1 MLKRPDYYLYRL
13 LEALFGASA
22 ASAFIRVSSA
32 KLLDIPRL
40 RAVVDGNFRRVHAFT
55 RGRAPT
61 AEETAAFR
69 AEMASLIAAELL
81 STFALLRDPGRGP
94 VPADLELIP
103 AIEALRREGRGV
115 VLATP
120 HFGDCKMLFLGLGR
134 AGLPLHVMIN
144 AVQPAMRAVTA
155 AQPNL
160 RFTDFSTGARY
171 YLDALARNELVLL
184 LTDMD
189 YFPGGRTLD
198 FFGAPCNPPHGP
210 ARLALAAGAPVLP
223 VYAVRSGER
232 HRLLCDSPIL
242 VAGADQEDVERRLLR
257 SMEKFIGRHPSH
269 WLVYHDPW
277 DLEACARETR
287 RQLRQL
293 HLRRSLTS
301 FWQRLTKRSPRERI

>member
-40 RAVVDGNFRRVHAFT
+40 RAVADSNFRRVHAFT
-55 RGRAPT
+55 RGRAPG

-69 AEMASLIAAELL
+69 AEMAALIAAELL
-81 STFALLRDPGRGP
+81 STFALLRNPGRGP
-94 VPADLELIP
+94 VPADPELIP

-210 ARLALAAGAPVLP
+210 ARLALAAGAP
-223 VYAVRSGER
+223 A
-232 HRLLCDSPIL
+232 
-242 VAGADQEDVERRLLR
+242 
-257 SMEKFIGRHPSH
+257 
-269 WLVYHDPW
+269 
-277 DLEACARETR
+277 TR
-287 RQLRQL
+287 RSPPTE
-293 HLRRSLTS
+293 RSRKVS
-301 FWQRLTKRSPRERI
+301 RSPSCAPWKSSSAAIPSIGLSFTTPGTWRPAPGRPAGSCASCTCAGL